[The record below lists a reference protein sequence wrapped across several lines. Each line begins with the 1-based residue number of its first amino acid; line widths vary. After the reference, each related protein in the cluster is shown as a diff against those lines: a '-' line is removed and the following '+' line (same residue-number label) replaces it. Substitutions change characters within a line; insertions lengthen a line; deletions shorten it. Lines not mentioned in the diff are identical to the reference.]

1 MGFKEHKQL
10 NLAAIAQ
17 EILSFW
23 EEESIFEKSVSTRE
37 GQPPYVFYEGP
48 PSANGMPGIHHVMAR
63 AIKDIFCRYK
73 TQKGFQVKRKAGW
86 DTHGLPVEL
95 GVEKELGITKDA
107 IGKSISVEEYNQACK
122 NAVMRYTDVWN
133 KLTQQM
139 GYWVDME
146 DPYITYKSKYIESVW
161 WLLKQIY
168 DKDLLYKGY
177 TIQPYSPKAGTGLS
191 SHELNQPGTYQDV
204 TDTTITAMFKTLPA
218 SLPEALK
225 EAGELY
231 ILAWTTTPWTLPS
244 NTALTVGKKIDYFV
258 VETYNQYTH
267 LPIKVLL
274 AKALVGKLFSGKYTA
289 VETKQALNAYEAG
302 AKKIPYFLG
311 QEIKGSELVGI
322 RYEQLWHDAPLP
334 LKNAE
339 NAFRVISGD
348 FVTTEDGTGI
358 VHTAPTFGADDAQ
371 VAKEATPPVPPLL
384 VLDENDNE
392 VPLVDLEGKFH
403 KSLPEIG
410 GKYVKNDYYK
420 EGEAPEKSV
429 DVEIAIRLKE
439 ENRAFKVEKYVHS
452 YPNCWRTDKPIL
464 YYPLDS
470 WFIKVTDVRDKMV
483 AHNNQINWKP
493 KSTGEGRFGNW
504 LANANDWNLSRSR
517 FWGIPLPIWRT
528 EDGKETVI
536 MGSMEELIAAIE
548 KSIEAGFMQDNPFKD
563 FEVGNMSEENYDRID
578 LHKNSVD
585 PIVLCSPSGQAMHRE
600 SDLIDV
606 WFDSGSMPYA
616 QWHYPFENKE
626 MIDENNAFPA
636 DYIAEGVDQTRG
648 WFYTLHAIGTLVFD
662 SIAYKNVVSNGL
674 VLDKNGQKMSKRL
687 GNAADPFETLEK
699 YGADATRWYMI
710 SNANPWDNLKFDLDG
725 IAEVSRKFFGTL
737 HNTYSFF
744 SLYANID
751 GFSFKEASIL
761 VEQRSELD
769 RWILSELNRLIAEVD
784 AAYNDY
790 EPTKAT
796 RAIAEF
802 VQEIMSNWYVR
813 LSRRRFWKGEYQQ
826 DKIAAYQT
834 LFECLLS
841 ISKLMAPVA
850 PFYADQL
857 YRDLCNATQVEAFD
871 SVHLAQFPV
880 AVTEN
885 RNAALEDRMSKA
897 RTIASLA
904 LSLRKKEQIK
914 VRQPLQKIMVPVRN
928 AAEREAIELVADLIQ
943 SEINVKSIEL
953 LDDASDILVK
963 EIKPNFKAL
972 GPRFGKNM
980 KAAVGVINTLNDEQI
995 KSLETGETLAVQ
1007 INGEEAEIE
1016 PNDVLI
1022 QSKDIEGWLVANG
1035 NGLTVALDIQLDDD
1049 LINEGI
1055 AREMI
1060 NRIQNLRKDAG
1071 FEVTDK
1077 IILYLKED
1085 VALVK
1090 VFEKHQAY
1098 IQQETLAK
1106 EIVLKKNL
1114 VDGENVEFD
1123 QIKTIINL
1131 EKV

>member
-10 NLAAIAQ
+10 NLAATAQ

-23 EEESIFEKSVSTRE
+23 EKESIFEKSVSTRE

-204 TDTTITAMFKTLPA
+204 TDTTITAMFKTIPA

-244 NTALTVGKKIDYFV
+244 NTALTVGKKIDYVV

-274 AKALVGKLFSGKYTA
+274 AKALVGKQFSGKYTA

-548 KSIEAGFMQDNPFKD
+548 KSIEAGFMQDNPFKN

-585 PIVLCSPSGQAMHRE
+585 PIVLCSPSGQAMYRE

-626 MIDENNAFPA
+626 MIDENKAFPA

-751 GFSFKEASIL
+751 GFSFKEASIP

-857 YRDLCNATQVEAFD
+857 YRDLCEATQVEAFE

-1114 VDGENVEFD
+1114 VDGESVEFD